1 MKRLSTVLFALAL
14 LLPAGSALAKDY
26 VIAVSQIVEHPAL
39 DAMRQGFKDELK
51 DKGLAATYREYNAQG
66 SMDLAIQIASQIL
79 GDKPDLVMTIAT
91 PTSQAV
97 AQKVK
102 DIPVLFTGVT
112 DPVAAGLVKS
122 LESPG
127 ANISG
132 MTDKSP
138 VDRQVA
144 LILEVMPKLKRL
156 GYVYNA
162 GEANSVVSFE
172 QAKAECAKHGVNVVP
187 STIANSS
194 EVYAAAKS
202 LVGNCEAVFIPTD
215 NTVVSALESLIKVCE
230 EAKLPLFA
238 SDTDSVARGA
248 VAALAIDYYRMGR
261 QTGRMAE
268 RILVKGEKPAAMPVE
283 TLKDLQLYVNAKAAG
298 RMGLTVPQAVTG
310 RADKVF

>member
-1 MKRLSTVLFALAL
+1 MKRLVVALSVLALAL
-14 LLPAGSALAKDY
+14 AAAGAQAKDY
-26 VIAVSQIVEHPAL
+26 VISISQIVEHPAL

-51 DKGLAATYREYNAQG
+51 AREITATYHDYNAQG

-79 GDKPDLVMTIAT
+79 GDHPDLVMTIAT

-97 AQKVK
+97 AQKIK

-122 LESPG
+122 LDAPG
-127 ANISG
+127 ANVSG

-144 LILEVMPKLKRL
+144 LIREIMPTLTKL

-172 QAKAECAKHGVNVVP
+172 QCKAECQKLGIVVVP
-187 STIANSS
+187 STISNSS

-202 LVGNCEAVFIPTD
+202 LVGNCQAVFIPTD
-215 NTVVSALESLIKVCE
+215 NTVVSALESLVKVCE
-230 EAKLPLFA
+230 QAHLPLFA

-261 QTGRMAE
+261 QTGEMAE
-268 RILVKGEKPAAMPVE
+268 KILVNGAKPATMPVE
-283 TLKDLQLYVNAKAAG
+283 TLKDLQLYVNQTAAG
-298 RMGLTVPQAVTG
+298 RMGLSVPQAVAG
-310 RADKVF
+310 RADKIF